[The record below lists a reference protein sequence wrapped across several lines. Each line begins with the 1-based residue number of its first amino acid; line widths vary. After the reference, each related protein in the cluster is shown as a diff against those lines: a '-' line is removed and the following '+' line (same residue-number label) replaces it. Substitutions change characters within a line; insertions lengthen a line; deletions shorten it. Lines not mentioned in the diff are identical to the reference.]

1 LRLHSIISHLV
12 FVFALSLSFACTKK
26 EPVYTISEM
35 FKMAKEADASFEEVF
50 IPDTQNFRHLRVICD
65 NYGEGCKGNG
75 KRFKVKGV
83 DILVIEFES
92 ESTAR
97 AEAQRINQWHAR
109 NWLFDDVTN
118 EPILESYVTRA
129 FKAVNPNRP
138 EKKE

>member
-1 LRLHSIISHLV
+1 MLIHLPRLL
-12 FVFALSLSFACTKK
+12 FVIVLGLSFSCTKK

-35 FKMAKEADASFEEVF
+35 FKMANEADVAIEEVF
-50 IPDTQNFRHLRVICD
+50 IPDTDNFRHLRVICD

-83 DILVIEFES
+83 DILLIEFES
-92 ESTAR
+92 ETSAR

-109 NWLFDDVTN
+109 NWLFDDVTG
-118 EPILESYVTRA
+118 EPVLESYVVKA

-138 EKKE
+138 LKTE